1 MYKKFNT
8 IVKIVNIIISFYIKT
23 SNENSKKS
31 DFFLFSY
38 PSEYKLQRYQQI
50 PQIKY

>member
-31 DFFLFSY
+31 DFSSFLTCKPNCHNNDKIFST
-38 PSEYKLQRYQQI
+38 
-50 PQIKY
+50 KY

>member
-23 SNENSKKS
+23 PNENSKKIWFLI
-31 DFFLFSY
+31 FFDL
-38 PSEYKLQRYQQI
+38 
-50 PQIKY
+50 